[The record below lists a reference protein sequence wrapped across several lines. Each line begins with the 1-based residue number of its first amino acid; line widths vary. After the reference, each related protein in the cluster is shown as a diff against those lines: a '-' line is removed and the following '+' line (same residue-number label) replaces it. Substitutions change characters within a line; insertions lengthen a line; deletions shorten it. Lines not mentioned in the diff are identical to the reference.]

1 MRGVRLRHDDELQ
14 ARRNVREWVLC
25 HAGALLRPFGGAY
38 DWDLLE
44 DSDRV
49 DLGKRRM
56 DERRFTLDLALAL
69 VQARVWDE
77 PELMESMHA
86 ARDAVAEVRAAVA
99 AGAMHTKAHRA
110 HNHTIKQE
118 QPHGG
123 VAHEHRGQCIW
134 AQGESAAVHI
144 VLITSSNPPS
154 FWYHGA
160 RRRCGVLRSTQHM
173 PGPCSCHEVH
183 TKCHHQV
190 VSCKLSWSASHRGLL
205 KRRLRGPHCI
215 VALAA
220 P

>member
-1 MRGVRLRHDDELQ
+1 MRGVKLRHDDELQ

-86 ARDAVAEVRAAVA
+86 ARDAVAEVRARIR
-99 AGAMHTKAHRA
+99 GRCGWCHAHKSSQSA
-110 HNHTIKQE
+110 
-118 QPHGG
+118 QPHNK
-123 VAHEHRGQCIW
+123 ARTAPRRSCTRAPWPMRGQKSSPQPCI
-134 AQGESAAVHI
+134 
-144 VLITSSNPPS
+144 
-154 FWYHGA
+154 
-160 RRRCGVLRSTQHM
+160 
-173 PGPCSCHEVH
+173 SC
-183 TKCHHQV
+183 
-190 VSCKLSWSASHRGLL
+190 
-205 KRRLRGPHCI
+205 
-215 VALAA
+215 
-220 P
+220 